1 MTFCFGLYQ
10 DLVNL
15 LWKIIIYF
23 SKKCFSFMILKELIS
38 LKHRFSKHFVNNKY
52 LIQKSFITLYL
63 SNIIAICDWKQF
75 YLFSKSENKNF
86 YKYLSTT
93 HICPTPQLGNN
104 RCDIHTGHIA
114 RNVLINLFT
123 HSLSKLLE
131 TIDVTCTNFYFFDF
145 WKEIWAIYY

>member
-75 YLFSKSENKNF
+75 YLFQNQKIKMFINILVQPIYVPSHHTEHVKLHFILFLVSIRIYFILFEVVMAII
-86 YKYLSTT
+86 SSQ
-93 HICPTPQLGNN
+93 CQL
-104 RCDIHTGHIA
+104 
-114 RNVLINLFT
+114 
-123 HSLSKLLE
+123 
-131 TIDVTCTNFYFFDF
+131 
-145 WKEIWAIYY
+145 